1 MRTPIKKAP
10 QLYPRVLHHSPQA
23 AAAGRIAASRQHQQQ
38 AASRQRLRWRE
49 LPVSALDPAS
59 SIMRH
64 KAVALSGVMNAALGL
79 LVVLLLR
86 PAPAAVAQQQPSQLV
101 AAAAPAVC
109 QDVVH
114 DINYA
119 GNDLRHA
126 SPAASAGACCAMCEA
141 DASCVYYTFC
151 PQCTSCPGSGKGL
164 GCCHL
169 KTSKAGA
176 VHSSGRTSG
185 QSSTFKPSPPPPPPP
200 PSPPPAPPA
209 PPNSKNVLFIMADDL
224 RPQLSAAYGHSWLHT
239 PNIDQFTSTATVF
252 LRAYVQ
258 QQVCSPSRNS
268 FMTGRRPDATGVY
281 NFNSDFRI
289 SRPTWSPRD
298 TRPGKGANFTTMP
311 QYFKQHG
318 YQVYPDRAC
327 QVQLPCCLK
336 YCNSGGKVLYLLNLY
351 CTLYRYTALANCFI
365 PIGH

>member
-1 MRTPIKKAP
+1 
-10 QLYPRVLHHSPQA
+10 
-23 AAAGRIAASRQHQQQ
+23 
-38 AASRQRLRWRE
+38 
-49 LPVSALDPAS
+49 
-59 SIMRH
+59 MRH

-336 YCNSGGKVLYLLNLY
+336 YCNGGGKVLYLLNLY